1 MEKARGVVRE
11 HASHDAPGPRHARA
25 CCARRRQ
32 GLQTATYFINGFKAY
47 GLSGVQGQS
56 PWPYDESDSKP
67 LGIKP
72 WHVDGDVL
80 IRSIGAR
87 SMDATVRRFHFEL
100 KPNDKLVSLFL
111 PGQLLDPARREAK
124 QAGMPNQPFIRLAL
138 ERAVQPKAP

>member
-1 MEKARGVVRE
+1 
-11 HASHDAPGPRHARA
+11 
-25 CCARRRQ
+25 
-32 GLQTATYFINGFKAY
+32 
-47 GLSGVQGQS
+47 
-56 PWPYDESDSKP
+56 
-67 LGIKP
+67 
-72 WHVDGDVL
+72 VL